1 MPERSTVLLILGMHR
16 SGTSALTRV
25 LNLCGVD
32 LGSRLMPPAADNN
45 QHGFWEHLDAVDID
59 ERLLHNLGR
68 SWWDTRSLPE
78 GWLDVP
84 SAAAARPRIAALA
97 SDEFGQSPLW
107 ALKDPRICRFLPLWI
122 NGLQAAG
129 VSVKLIF
136 MLRHPAEVQASLERR
151 DGISSA
157 ESCLLLLNHFF
168 EAAFASAGLPRCVV
182 TYQSLIE
189 DWHGCMTR
197 VARELEIELPLLDTA
212 GAQVEQFLS
221 PGARHHHFAEDGVGL
236 TESLNGRVYALARK
250 SPDSATFWAS
260 AAPLAETWTLY
271 QNDLLPYLD
280 ELMDMLAVRSLM
292 DRRELKQDI
301 PVRESDGRT
310 MSPLAH
316 LQFRMI
322 TGLQD
327 GMGRLGQACAD
338 LAAMVRIGTESVSG
352 ISSETAT
359 AVAALREALGVLH
372 ADMGQLSGSLGN
384 ELQSMTRATIAQFD
398 GLRQQE
404 HGAAAAR
411 ERQLSALEERVE
423 AAAMHAAERHEQL
436 GRQLADLM
444 SGLDAAHVRE
454 QQREERRWGRRL
466 RRLLSGR

>member
-1 MPERSTVLLILGMHR
+1 MSEASTVLLILGMHR

-32 LGSRLMPPAADNN
+32 LGSRLMAPAADNN
-45 QHGFWEHLDAVDID
+45 QHGFWEHLDVVDID

-68 SWWDTRSLPE
+68 SWWDTRRLPD

-84 SAAAARPRIAALA
+84 AAVAARPRIAALV
-97 SDEFGQSPLW
+97 SEFGQSPLW
-107 ALKDPRICRFLPLWI
+107 ALKDPRICRFLPLWVD
-122 NGLQAAG
+122 GLRAVG
-129 VSVKLIF
+129 VTVKLIF

-157 ESCLLLLNHFF
+157 ESGLLLLNHFF

-197 VARELEIELPLLDTA
+197 IARELDVELPLLDTA

-221 PGARHHHFAEDGVGL
+221 PGARHHRFAEDDAEL
-236 TESLNGRVYALARK
+236 NQSLNGRVYALARG
-250 SPDSATFWAS
+250 SADSAAFWADT
-260 AAPLAETWTLY
+260 ALLGEAWELY
-271 QNDLLPYLD
+271 QNDLLPYVD
-280 ELMDMLAVRSLM
+280 ELMNMLAVRSAM
-292 DRRELKQDI
+292 DRRELKQD
-301 PVRESDGRT
+301 VAARQGDGRT

-338 LAAMVRIGTESVSG
+338 LAAMVRIGTESVGG
-352 ISSETAT
+352 ISGETAT

-372 ADMGQLSGSLGN
+372 SDMGQLSGALGD
-384 ELQSMTRATIAQFD
+384 ELQSMTRVLIAQVD
-398 GLRQQE
+398 SLRQQE
-404 HGAAAAR
+404 HDTAAGQQ
-411 ERQLSALEERVE
+411 RQLSLLEQRTET
-423 AAAMHAAERHEQL
+423 AAMHAAERHEQL
-436 GRQLADLM
+436 GRQLADVL
-444 SGLDAAHVRE
+444 SGLEAAQARE
-454 QQREERRWGRRL
+454 QRREEQRWGRRL
-466 RRLLSGR
+466 RGLLSRK